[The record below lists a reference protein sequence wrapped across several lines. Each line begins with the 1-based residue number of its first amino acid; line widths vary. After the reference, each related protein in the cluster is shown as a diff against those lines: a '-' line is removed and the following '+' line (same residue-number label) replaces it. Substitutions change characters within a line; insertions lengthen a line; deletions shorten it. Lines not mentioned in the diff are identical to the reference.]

1 MIDSC
6 SHREQKDHPFRSGA
20 ELRGPSRPERSQN
33 YRTDV
38 LVARAAR
45 LSGREGWDNTDSAL
59 DNRPLATPSE
69 GWSRAANGASHLYYA
84 RQPGRASERKWPP
97 EIGSGPCGHGDSG
110 CPECLDD
117 LHAARRTPH
126 AANHAPRT
134 TRHAPR
140 AARRTPCIARLGA
153 GALRRCGSVSRRL
166 PGNDNHRTM
175 SGPDGEH
182 EESARPARGGC
193 RDLR

>member
-117 LHAARRTPH
+117 LHAARRE
-126 AANHAPRT
+126 PRA
-134 TRHAPR
+134 TRHAPH
-140 AARRTPCIARLGA
+140 ATRRTPRAVYRSSRGRCPETVWVGIPATTGERQPQDDVRSGRRARGVRPA
-153 GALRRCGSVSRRL
+153 GTRRL
-166 PGNDNHRTM
+166 
-175 SGPDGEH
+175 S
-182 EESARPARGGC
+182 
-193 RDLR
+193 